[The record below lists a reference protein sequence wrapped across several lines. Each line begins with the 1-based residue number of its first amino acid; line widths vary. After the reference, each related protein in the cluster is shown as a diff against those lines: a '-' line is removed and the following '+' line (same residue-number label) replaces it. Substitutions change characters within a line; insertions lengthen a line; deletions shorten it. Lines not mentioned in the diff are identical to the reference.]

1 MILLLLYIIIIFNIY
16 IYMHVSKVFINILL
30 LYCASS
36 WRLSSSDMSKRA
48 ESYLDGSFEPRNAS
62 LDSLYVLAQAR
73 MAATRLRSE

>member
-1 MILLLLYIIIIFNIY
+1 MILLLLYIILIFN

>member
-1 MILLLLYIIIIFNIY
+1 
-16 IYMHVSKVFINILL
+16 MHVSKVFINILL

>member
-1 MILLLLYIIIIFNIY
+1 MILLLLYIINIFN

-36 WRLSSSDMSKRA
+36 WRLTSSDMSKRA

>member
-1 MILLLLYIIIIFNIY
+1 MILLLLYIIIILY

>member
-1 MILLLLYIIIIFNIY
+1 MILLLLYIIIIFN